1 MKRKGFNGHTGLW
14 REKPCNK
21 LEGKQKKNLL
31 WSLAESERERENF
44 ENF

>member
-14 REKPCNK
+14 REKPCKK

-44 ENF
+44 ENI